1 MKIVG
6 LIVGM
11 LLGASIGGF
20 GGALAGAL
28 LGWIVGDLF
37 AKRNG
42 RADDLPNHQDLTRQL
57 AAAEKSID
65 ELRQRIERLER
76 VEQASPAPA
85 VQPTP
90 AKAEQV
96 SPAPVTS
103 PPPLAAFSNHSAA
116 QVDASA
122 AAQETATGPQR
133 LQSTTEL
140 VDSPVPTPSPVP
152 PATET
157 ARPSALSVGPA
168 AVTAV
173 AANATSAPGD
183 PPMTRAA
190 PRKPA
195 VPAGPTLIERLL
207 EGNIV
212 AKLGVV
218 ILFFGVGFLLK
229 FAYDRGMFPPQLR
242 LLGVAAASVAMFV
255 IGRRLLEKQRTYAI
269 VLMGGAMGLL
279 YLDVFF
285 ALKTFALISAP
296 FGFALFAALGVAT
309 LLLAVRLDA
318 RAFAV
323 LGLTGAFMAPILAST
338 GSGNHV
344 LLFSYYL
351 ILNIVILGASW
362 FKSWREL
369 NLVGFVFTFAIA
381 LIWGTATYTPAHF
394 ATVEPFLIAFFLLY
408 LAIPILFAQRQPP
421 ELKGVVDATLVFG
434 MPLSTAMLQAALTRG
449 MGDQI
454 LAWSAFAAALVY
466 AALAFALW
474 SRERMRLLAEA
485 HLALAIVFG
494 TAAPYFAFEGYPTF
508 AFWTLEGAAIFW
520 MGCRQNSLAARGFA
534 LLLQFAAACYFWW
547 LTVDRLPLGQQPPWL
562 NDRVVG
568 CLLITAASVLTAWF
582 MKRFAADVTRLEVS
596 MQGPLIGWGGAWLLF
611 GALIGICGQWHDDL
625 SRLPALL
632 VATAAACALA
642 EGLGSV
648 LAWPILR
655 LAARAHAFMIGVLLL
670 LWLLLLPDSH
680 PMQAA
685 GVWAWPLVFA
695 VYFFVLHRQCAD
707 GIEASSGWRFAAGWT
722 LLLLVATWEVL
733 WRYDA
738 REFVW
743 VWAIGAG
750 GLIAAAL
757 RFRLREFAA
766 GMPAIPARAGLSNLP
781 LWWSLVWWFAGLHG
795 VIEQRIAA
803 EHQLAVHLASVA
815 LSVLCFEAA
824 GSALQWAALR
834 RAQCLL
840 SLAMLLAALDI
851 IGHSGHP
858 FAGAQFMSWAV
869 AVVVGTLTLRRQ
881 AQDGLALMPAPQH
894 LFAWWLA
901 LALMLWDAH
910 WRIEHAGLGESWLYA
925 ATGAIAAAW
934 LALTT
939 MGIERRVGAFGDHSE
954 TFRKF
959 AAWPLIVGVFI
970 WTLAANTT
978 CNGSLP
984 PLPYIPVF
992 NALDLAQ
999 LALLGAG
1006 VRASRSLV
1014 NDAEAKRILPML
1026 FAAAAF
1032 FWVNA
1037 VLLRSVHQWT
1047 DVPFALHALLR
1058 SVVAQA
1064 ALSLLWTSVALVL
1077 MTIAI
1082 RRVSRP
1088 LWMAGA
1094 ALLAMVVFKLF
1105 VNDLGNTGT
1114 VARIVSFI
1122 GVGVLLLVIGYVAPV
1137 PPRAATIAD
1146 VKEDA

>member
-1 MKIVG
+1 MKIFG
-6 LIVGM
+6 LILGL

-28 LGWIVGDLF
+28 LGWIGGDWLT
-37 AKRNG
+37 KTGN
-42 RADDLPNHQDLTRQL
+42 RADPAPEAKDLARQL
-57 AAAEKSID
+57 AAAVKSID
-65 ELRQRIERLER
+65 ELRQRLERLER
-76 VEQASPAPA
+76 AHPAATPHAAPVNADPLVPVPVSTASPAGVIKSESDAPA
-85 VQPTP
+85 AARETAADPQTVQPAAAP
-90 AKAEQV
+90 ADT
-96 SPAPVTS
+96 PAPVAVS
-103 PPPLAAFSNHSAA
+103 LAAEAVRSSVVKVEPAPPK
-116 QVDASA
+116 A
-122 AAQETATGPQR
+122 AA
-133 LQSTTEL
+133 
-140 VDSPVPTPSPVP
+140 VNDSVVQ
-152 PATET
+152 AK
-157 ARPSALSVGPA
+157 
-168 AVTAV
+168 
-173 AANATSAPGD
+173 
-183 PPMTRAA
+183 PPMPPAA
-190 PRKPA
+190 PREPA
-195 VPAGPTLIERLL
+195 APSGPTLIERLL

-242 LLGVAAASVAMFV
+242 LLGVAAASIAMFA
-255 IGRRLLEKQRTYAI
+255 IGQRLLATQRTYAI
-269 VLMGGAMGLL
+269 VLLGGAMGLL

-351 ILNIVILGASW
+351 ILNLVILGASW
-362 FKSWREL
+362 FKSWRDL

-381 LIWGTATYTPAHF
+381 LMWGNATYTPAHF

-454 LAWSAFAAALVY
+454 LAWSAFAAALIY

-474 SRERMRLLAEA
+474 NRERMRLLAEA

-494 TAAPYFAFEGYPTF
+494 TVAPYFAFEGYPTF

-520 MGCRQNSLAARGFA
+520 MGCRQRSVAARGFA

-568 CLLITAASVLTAWF
+568 CLLIAAASLLTAWF
-582 MKRFAADVTRLEVS
+582 MKRFAAGITSLEVA
-596 MQGPLIGWGGAWLLF
+596 MQGPLIGWGGLWMLF
-611 GALIGICGQWHDDL
+611 GLLVGVCGQWQDDL
-625 SRLPALL
+625 SRLLALL
-632 VATAAACALA
+632 VGTAASCAAA
-642 EGLGSV
+642 EGLGTA
-648 LAWPILR
+648 LAWPKLR
-655 LAARAHAFMIGVLLL
+655 LAARAHAFMIGVLVL
-670 LWLLLLPDSH
+670 LWLLLLPGSH
-680 PMQAA
+680 PLQAG

-695 VYFFVLHRQCAD
+695 LYFAVLHRQRND
-707 GIEASSGWRFAAGWT
+707 GTETNSGWRFAAGWT

-743 VWAIGAG
+743 VWAIGAT

-766 GMPAIPARAGLSNLP
+766 GETEQPPPAKLSNLP

-795 VIEQRIAA
+795 LIEQRVAG
-803 EHQLAVHLASVA
+803 EHHLAVHLATVA
-815 LSVLCFEAA
+815 LSVLCFEVA
-824 GSALQWAALR
+824 GSALQWRALR
-834 RAQCLL
+834 RSQWLL
-840 SLAMLLAALDI
+840 TLAMLVAALDI
-851 IGHSGHP
+851 AGHNGHP

-869 AVVVGTLTLRRQ
+869 AMVVGTLALRRQ
-881 AQDGLALMPAPQH
+881 EQDGLALMPAAQH
-894 LFAWWLA
+894 LFAWCLA
-901 LALMLWDAH
+901 FVLLVWDAH
-910 WRIEHAGLGESWLYA
+910 WRIDHADMGVSWLYA
-925 ATGAIAAAW
+925 ATGAITAAW

-939 MGIERRVGAFGDHSE
+939 LGVVRRVGAFGDHRE
-954 TFRKF
+954 TFRKV
-959 AAWPLIVGVFI
+959 AGWPLLVLVFI

-984 PLPYIPVF
+984 PLPYVPVL

-999 LALLGAG
+999 LALLAAG
-1006 VRASRSLV
+1006 IWAARHLV
-1014 NDAEAKRILPML
+1014 DDAEARRILPLL

-1077 MTIAI
+1077 MTIAV

-1094 ALLAMVVFKLF
+1094 ALLALVVFKLF

-1122 GVGVLLLVIGYVAPV
+1122 GVGVLLLVIGYIAPV
-1137 PPRAATIAD
+1137 PPRAAAISEI
-1146 VKEDA
+1146 KEDA